1 MKRITEEMLGL
12 SGFRF
17 VSFGAWVTYTY
28 AGSRLCF
35 KNPNPLGNFHNLIS
49 WEVRSKIY
57 SEINKIV
64 LDKTN
69 NKNIAENY
77 KPIIQH

>member
-1 MKRITEEMLGL
+1 MKKITEEMLGL

-17 VSFGAWVTYTY
+17 GTYVNWNTITT

>member
-1 MKRITEEMLGL
+1 MKKITEEMLGL

-17 VSFGAWVTYTY
+17 DGYDGWNAHTN

>member
-1 MKRITEEMLGL
+1 MKKITEEMLGL

-17 VSFGAWVTYTY
+17 DDYVYWDAYSF
-28 AGSRLCF
+28 AGYRLCF